1 MQAVLE
7 ELPRRGLRPVEF
19 DVAIEIAQRE
29 NTEAGDFRFSPMEG
43 RLIRIFG
50 LSKTLDTHVLRALC
64 ARFLEPIFSMGHLY
78 EDTLPT
84 LVRLRTAGYATAIV
98 SNAPWGSP
106 PQLWHE
112 ELGRLGL
119 ATAVDKIVM
128 CGDVGWRKPA
138 PQIFLH
144 AAAALG
150 IACDRCAFVGD
161 ELLWDI
167 AGSSAVGMRSLLI
180 DRDNLHTNFD
190 GARVRH
196 LLEIED
202 WLDREVS

>member
-1 MQAVLE
+1 M
-7 ELPRRGLRPVEF
+7 
-19 DVAIEIAQRE
+19 
-29 NTEAGDFRFSPMEG
+29 G
-43 RLIRIFG
+43 R
-50 LSKTLDTHVLRALC
+50 
-64 ARFLEPIFSMGHLY
+64 LY

-84 LVRLRTAGYATAIV
+84 LARLRTAGYATAIV

-119 ATAVDKIVM
+119 STAVDKIVM

-144 AAAALG
+144 AAAELG
-150 IACDRCAFVGD
+150 IPCDRCAFVGD
-161 ELLWDI
+161 ELQWDI
-167 AGSSAVGMRSLLI
+167 VGSSAVGMRSILI
-180 DRDNLHTNFD
+180 DRDDLHSNFE
-190 GARVRH
+190 GARARH

-202 WLDREVS
+202 WIDGGVA